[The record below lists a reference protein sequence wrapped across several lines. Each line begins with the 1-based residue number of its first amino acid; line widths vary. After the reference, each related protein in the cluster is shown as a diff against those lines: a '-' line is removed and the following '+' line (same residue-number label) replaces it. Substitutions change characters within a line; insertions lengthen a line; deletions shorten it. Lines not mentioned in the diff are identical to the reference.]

1 MRITLVKYYDVDPN
15 TGAVNRQIAGFCDST
30 ETKPT
35 ANLVDGSELIETD
48 TGDLYLFNEKSAA
61 WVKMFSLKG

>member
-1 MRITLVKYYDVDPN
+1 MRYLKHATQEIRAGEALLYVE
-15 TGAVNRQIAGFCDST
+15 IAGDST

-35 ANLVDGSELIETD
+35 AGIVDGSQFLETD
-48 TGDLYLFNEKSAA
+48 TGDIYVFNERSAA

>member
-1 MRITLVKYYDVDPN
+1 MRYLKFNLVEIFEGQDLHY
-15 TGAVNRQIAGFCDST
+15 AWIAGDST

-35 ANLVDGSELIETD
+35 AGIVDGSQFLETD
-48 TGDLYLFNEKSAA
+48 TGDVYVFNEKTTA